1 MPRMMRPFILLAA
14 AGALAAC
21 GESDNTPKAAPGAV
35 ERTTRELDRN
45 AAAEMNA
52 VIRKADREA
61 DVRAD
66 VAKQRI
72 ADSEKARRRDD

>member
-1 MPRMMRPFILLAA
+1 MMRPIILLAA

-21 GESDNTPKAAPGAV
+21 GQAETPTAEPGAV

-72 ADSEKARRRDD
+72 ADSERARRRDD

>member
-1 MPRMMRPFILLAA
+1 MMRPIILLAA
-14 AGALAAC
+14 AGALGSC
-21 GESDNTPKAAPGAV
+21 GEADTPKAAPGAV

-45 AAAEMNA
+45 AATEMNA
-52 VIRKADREA
+52 LIRKADREA

-72 ADSEKARRRDD
+72 ADSEKARHRDD